1 MKCSSSSPESSAAQ
15 PTNQETTPNAS
26 TTQKKQSKK
35 AKKPEPLSQ
44 QVIEDH
50 LVRFLQGRKLRLTGW
65 DRVPKDA
72 MTKDLKLVGSDGYGG
87 QNLILGIDRNSN
99 SAEILG
105 VDGAAFILRDFLL
118 RLDEKRFG
126 DFYVTHKRAVQIIEA
141 WRSGPAELPKMP
153 KLLGFKSD
161 PDLVM
166 NRLDFDPIPCTE
178 WDLDALAPTFSNMM
192 DRMKPNAPAFMARVG
207 SIFDPHADRKQAI
220 WVYGEKDAGKS
231 QIIYILEQ
239 LCRNSFAVVGAQDY
253 RDKNFKAQFLN
264 KRIAIVLEA
273 SAGFIRN
280 DVFKSLTGDGVHSI
294 NQKYM
299 PTFNAEL
306 PVLIF
311 CFSNKPPEIPMD
323 DSLMERV
330 IACKMSPLERDCLI
344 NEHEIQRR
352 LKAELPVII
361 GACLSEYRL
370 LNGPN
375 RIPCNGADLMEAI
388 DLFEEKYVDWLENTI
403 QEDPAGVVTL
413 AELNQL
419 LRADGIRSD
428 QDIGRVKRVL
438 MARYKVTRTRRDLC
452 TGVKD
457 EKKIRSW
464 VYKGISLRE
473 HAKKFQQA
481 VTIMNEDGTPPTP
494 STRRSSH
501 LRKVEITN

>member
-1 MKCSSSSPESSAAQ
+1 ME
-15 PTNQETTPNAS
+15 
-26 TTQKKQSKK
+26 
-35 AKKPEPLSQ
+35 
-44 QVIEDH
+44 
-50 LVRFLQGRKLRLTGW
+50 
-65 DRVPKDA
+65 
-72 MTKDLKLVGSDGYGG
+72 KDLKLVGSDGDTT
-87 QNLILGIDRNSN
+87 QNMIIGIDQKNNTAQLMS
-99 SAEILG
+99 I
-105 VDGAAFILRDFLL
+105 DGAAFVLRDFLL
-118 RLDEKRFG
+118 RLDERKFS

-141 WRSGPAELPKMP
+141 WRSSGTTDLPRMP

-161 PDLVM
+161 PELVM
-166 NRLDFDPIPCTE
+166 NRLEFDPVECTA
-178 WDLDALAPTFSNMM
+178 WDLDKLAPTFSSMM
-192 DRMKPNAPAFMARVG
+192 DRMKSNAHAFMARVG
-207 SIFDPHADRKQAI
+207 SIFDAKADRKQAV
-220 WVYGEKDAGKS
+220 WVYGPRDSGKS
-231 QIIYILEQ
+231 QISWILEQ
-239 LCRNSFAVVGAQDY
+239 LCRRSFAVVGAQDY
-253 RDKNFKAQFLN
+253 RDKNFKAQFLG
-264 KRIAIVLEA
+264 KRIAIVHEA

-306 PVLIF
+306 PILIF
-311 CFSNKPPEIPMD
+311 CFSNDPPEIPLD
-323 DSLMERV
+323 DSLTERV
-330 IACKMSPLERDCLI
+330 IACKIASIPRECLI
-344 NEHEIQRR
+344 NEHEIQGR

-375 RIPCNGADLMEAI
+375 RILCNDEDLREAI
-388 DLFEEKYVDWLENTI
+388 DKFEEKYVDWLENTI

-419 LRADGIRSD
+419 LRADGLRSD

-464 VYKGISLRE
+464 VYTGISLRD
-473 HAKKFQQA
+473 HVKKFQQA